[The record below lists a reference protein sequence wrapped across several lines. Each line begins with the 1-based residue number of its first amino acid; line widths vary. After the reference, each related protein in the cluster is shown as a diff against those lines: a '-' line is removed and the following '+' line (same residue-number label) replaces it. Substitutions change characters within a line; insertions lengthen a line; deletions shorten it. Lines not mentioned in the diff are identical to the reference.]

1 MLSLLL
7 DECVPCGALFFE
19 VLCLSALA
27 RIQTWKG
34 SIHYVNWYIS
44 WYHFNEMLWLNPST
58 CILGNLH
65 ILQPGPRTEDQP
77 QWDLINQ
84 TMGIWTTQWQSP
96 PFWISKIRLKMVEDG
111 WRWLNHH
118 EIHTIPPVWW
128 NWCLKK
134 WCLSPPGPCQICWVK
149 DVSSWERDRLPRPL
163 GSLAIPWDPQ
173 GVRGIVSLPPLRRII
188 NKPPPKFTI
197 NGWYKPSI
205 FWGYWLLICP
215 H

>member
-1 MLSLLL
+1 
-7 DECVPCGALFFE
+7 
-19 VLCLSALA
+19 
-27 RIQTWKG
+27 
-34 SIHYVNWYIS
+34 
-44 WYHFNEMLWLNPST
+44 MLWLNPST

-134 WCLSPPGPCQICWVK
+134 DAFHHRAPAKYV
-149 DVSSWERDRLPRPL
+149 
-163 GSLAIPWDPQ
+163 GSRMCRHENVIAYHVPWDPLQ
-173 GVRGIVSLPPLRRII
+173 SPGIPKGCAGLCHCHLWGGSLISHPQ
-188 NKPPPKFTI
+188 N
-197 NGWYKPSI
+197 SQ
-205 FWGYWLLICP
+205 
-215 H
+215 